1 MKDFIKYII
10 GYLTKRLFDRING
23 CIGHYL
29 KKNMGYCGKNVI
41 LGRPSVCTNIN
52 NMYLSDNTNIFSDFK
67 FISYTG
73 KFYMGKNSGSAQGL
87 TIITGNHH
95 RTPGL
100 SLKDDIASREHDIE
114 KDIIVEEDVWIGA
127 NVTLMDGCHI
137 GRGAIIG
144 ANSVVRF
151 KVPPYAIV
159 IGNPAKVIG
168 FAFTPEEVK
177 IHEGK
182 LYSEEERIS
191 LLEYEKNYNRFF
203 INKINEIK
211 KYSSKNL

>member
-1 MKDFIKYII
+1 MINLIKYII
-10 GYLTKRLFDRING
+10 GYFAKRLSDKVNI
-23 CIGHYL
+23 CICHYL

-41 LGRPSVCTNIN
+41 LGKPTTCTNISN
-52 NMYLSDNTNIFSDFK
+52 IHMNDNTNIYSDFK
-67 FISYTG
+67 FISHTG

-95 RTPGL
+95 RTPGIL
-100 SLKDDIASREHDIE
+100 LKDDIASREHDIE

-168 FAFTPEEVK
+168 FTFTPEEVR

-182 LYSEEERIS
+182 LYNEDKRIS
-191 LLEYEKNYNRFF
+191 LSEYEKNYNRFF

-211 KYSSKNL
+211 TYSSKTL